1 MKTITINILFYFLV
15 IYIYTLVIIGYI
27 EFLSKD
33 FAFICRIKFF
43 LDHVY
48 SNVFCIY
55 PNLSCFDLHFSIIV
69 INENHGICP
78 ASCWTIFFW
87 ILWQILLFYLILLVI
102 LLQVFQ
108 KINYY
113 FLVLSSYKKIL
124 LLFVYKENF
133 YKSSISE

>member
-15 IYIYTLVIIGYI
+15 YIQTLVIIDAI
-27 EFLSKD
+27 EFLLKT

-55 PNLSCFDLHFSIIV
+55 HNLSCFNLHFFIIV

-78 ASCWTIFFW
+78 ASCWTIS
-87 ILWQILLFYLILLVI
+87 YLILLGI
-102 LLQVFQ
+102 LQVFP

-113 FLVLSSYKKIL
+113 FLLFSAYKKFSFY
-124 LLFVYKENF
+124 LFIMRIFIKVLY
-133 YKSSISE
+133 

>member
-27 EFLSKD
+27 EFLSKA

-113 FLVLSSYKKIL
+113 FLVLSSYKKFSFYLFIGRIFIKVL
-124 LLFVYKENF
+124 L
-133 YKSSISE
+133 